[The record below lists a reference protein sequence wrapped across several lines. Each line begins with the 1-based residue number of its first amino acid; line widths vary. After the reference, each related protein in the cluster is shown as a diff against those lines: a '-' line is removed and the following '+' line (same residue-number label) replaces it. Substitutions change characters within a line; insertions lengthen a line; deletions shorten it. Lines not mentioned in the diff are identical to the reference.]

1 MDEQIRFR
9 LAVQGAV
16 QASQDV
22 QRVGE
27 SIESLSA
34 RIGRMAH
41 AAVGFEAMRRGIST
55 AVAAARELA
64 QAQVRF
70 EKLEQVLR
78 FSSARSVG
86 EEMQFLQGTVRS
98 LGLDFS
104 STANAYA
111 GFAAAARGT
120 ALEGEKMQQV
130 FSSVA
135 KASAALNL
143 GASETQGVLLALQQM
158 ISKGTVQAEE
168 LRGQLGER
176 LPGAFQ
182 IAARSMGMTTQELGK
197 LLETGGLV
205 ADDFLPKFAKQLET
219 ELGGAAEKSGQRLE
233 ASLNRTGNAWENLK
247 QVTAKSGIGDAIAGQ
262 MNILTDAMDD
272 VADSIRRAADSGG
285 GFVAQLLAGGGAV
298 ARFLNTLNAFSYGVQ
313 DVGKKLEQA
322 EAKLARLR
330 EDLEKAP
337 DNLYLRGSVSDAQR
351 LVEKLREANQE
362 KEALLRIRGGPDE
375 GDAERR
381 RLGLGGYDPED
392 ARFARQAASA
402 KLLAEVM
409 EKFATKTEKADRAVA
424 EWRKRLAD
432 AFTPELEARIRA
444 SLNPPTVGLDDG
456 ARAVRTFTDEIAK
469 TTRELQARIT
479 AGGKLSNAQKL
490 ELDLNEK
497 LRGLDGKLVGGK
509 AALSAADRQR
519 AQDAIAVA
527 VALQKKADEEEA
539 ELKRVI
545 ALARARADARTEEDK
560 GIDAWL
566 RAEDEARRAAV
577 RSVEERIA
585 ALDDEQSAAVMAAT
599 QNIALAEAVELVAIA
614 RAQEKQARY
623 TEGSEAWQTVER
635 EIEARRRL
643 AAQVRSK
650 GDREAAA
657 KAAEDAAQDWQ
668 RTADSIRGGLTD
680 AFRRAF
686 ESGENFGTAFA
697 KTIGNEIKTQ
707 IAAALADSMAGVV
720 MGALFGNGNGS
731 GGGGGGN
738 GTNWLQAAS
747 GAGSLYSASGGG
759 GLLGAIANSS
769 YGQALATWWSSPVF
783 AQSAASVAASSA
795 GYATASNDLAFLV
808 ANGVPESEAA
818 SMLGGAAEAYTESS
832 TLGLSSGATWGAYA
846 GYAAMIYAAA
856 MHQSSLYDKGF
867 TGDDRMSG
875 KFLYDISPNALDVK
889 ILSALGISDKWA
901 NILSGAV
908 ALNAVFGRAAP
919 KITEQGLSGTLSAG
933 DFEGQAYADWKAKG
947 GLFRSNKYGTEYA
960 ELPEELG
967 RWMDDAA
974 ASVYAGVQ
982 DFGKA
987 LGLPAEQLAGIGT
1000 QIRIALGDDIE
1011 KNKAAISTALGEYGD
1026 ALVEGWA
1033 AAVAP
1038 LTQYGETTAQTIQ
1051 RVGSAIVGVNDV
1063 LQTLGMQA
1071 LATSVDGGKAAL
1083 ALQDLFGG
1091 LQGMQQAAG
1100 NYLQNFFSE
1109 AEQKDLLREQLR
1121 AKFADYGAELPDTR
1135 EAFRAIVEG
1144 LDLTGAAGQRAF
1156 ADLMGVADAFAAVS
1170 EPVRSAADAVR
1181 EAADAAADIAS
1192 ERQRLQLELWRLQGD
1207 TAAIAAHERSQINA
1221 SNLALYDQIRALEA
1235 HQAALQAAQAAL
1247 EAATAAERERAQ
1259 ALAALWE
1266 GIDRGLLSGVQQAWS
1281 QASNLLGAERQRL
1294 QSEADRAASA
1304 LEQQAR
1310 QVEQRTAAFISSAD
1324 GTLARL
1330 RGELAGDA
1338 GRAAALQQLQQMLA
1352 SGSMDLD
1359 AARSAIDAA
1368 SRVDTSGY
1376 ATRLD
1381 YQREIAATAGLIGDV
1396 QATARQQQ
1404 SRELAAIAA
1413 QQVQIEATLQAQ
1425 LDVVDEQLEEA
1436 RRSAQRLISIDT
1448 GVQTVAQALAALD
1461 RTIAATLAA
1470 RGQADA
1476 ATRASLPTGQWV
1488 ASGSGEV
1495 WQAAGG
1501 AVAAREAANPT
1512 PEATLIRD
1520 ITGASYTIT
1529 DAQATVRDYLARDD
1543 ISGLYAQAVGRGYD
1557 SAALDAL
1564 MGWAPGTS
1572 LEEARRRGLPAFAV
1586 GSSYVPQTGPAL
1598 VHEGERIVTAADNAE
1613 LMRIMRGGGRDDSLA
1628 AEVRA
1633 LREELQRL
1641 RAGQEVQTGML
1652 HATAANTG
1660 AQARLLDDAINGG
1673 ASIAT
1678 RSE

>member
-98 LGLDFS
+98 LGLDFA

-135 KASAALNL
+135 KASAAMNL

-247 QVTAKSGIGDAIAGQ
+247 QVTAKSGIGDAIGGQ

-402 KLLAEVM
+402 TLLAEAM

-424 EWRKRLAD
+424 EWRKRLAG

-697 KTIGNEIKTQ
+697 RTIGNEIKTQ
-707 IAAALADSMAGVV
+707 IASALADSMAGVV

-908 ALNAVFGRAAP
+908 AMNAVFGRAAP

-1083 ALQDLFGG
+1083 ALQDIFGG

-1109 AEQKDLLREQLR
+1109 DEQKDLLRKQLR
-1121 AKFADYGAELPDTR
+1121 TRFADYGLELPDTR

-1156 ADLMGVADAFAAVS
+1156 ADLMGVADAFAAIT
-1170 EPVRSAADAVR
+1170 EPVRSAA
-1181 EAADAAADIAS
+1181 AAARSLADIAS
-1192 ERQRLQLELWRLQGD
+1192 EHQRLQLELWRLQGD
-1207 TAAIAAHERSQINA
+1207 TAAIAAHERSQIDA
-1221 SNLALYDQIRALEA
+1221 SNLALYDQVRALEA
-1235 HQAALQAAQAAL
+1235 QQAAL

-1281 QASNLLGAERQRL
+1281 QASSLLGAERQRL
-1294 QSEADRAASA
+1294 QSEADRATSA

-1436 RRSAQRLISIDT
+1436 RRSAQRLISIDS
-1448 GVQTVAQALAALD
+1448 GVQTIAQALAALE
-1461 RTIAATLAA
+1461 RGISAALAA
-1470 RGQADA
+1470 RGESDA
-1476 ATRASLPTGQWV
+1476 GMPLGQWV

-1501 AVAAREAANPT
+1501 AVAAREAANPA
-1512 PEATLIRD
+1512 PDATLIRD
-1520 ITGASYTIT
+1520 LTGASYTMT
-1529 DAQATVRDYLARDD
+1529 DAQAAVHDWLSQGDITTLYYEARR
-1543 ISGLYAQAVGRGYD
+1543 RGYD

-1572 LEEARRRGLPAFAV
+1572 LEEAKRRGLPAFAI
-1586 GSSYVPQTGPAL
+1586 GTSFVPQTGPAL

-1613 LMRIMRGGGRDDSLA
+1613 LMRIMRGGGRDELLA

-1633 LREELQRL
+1633 LREEIQRL
-1641 RAGQEVQTGML
+1641 RAGQEVQTDML